1 MDFNESL
8 IDFIVESEN
17 KQEKSNGKIKD
28 NIEEK
33 IKDMVKTNG
42 NELAMLNPIAMLM
55 MKSNLQHEYQTQTT
69 QM

>member
-17 KQEKSNGKIKD
+17 KQDKSKGKIKN

-42 NELAMLNPIAMLM
+42 NELAMLNAMAML

>member
-55 MKSNLQHEYQTQTT
+55 MKSNLQHESQTQTT